1 MSDDANM
8 KKSAY
13 GPPGTAA
20 GAQYQPEANQ
30 KRKAG
35 NTGDV
40 VPDAGTNKNVKSY
53 SSKPGQLSAKQQ
65 AAAENSLKRRKALSS
80 KVKTLSREEIAQLN
94 NDPTKAIKS
103 EGEMLDVSP
112 DGKREMVE
120 GKEPLKKDPKARWNA
135 LKKALDHNK
144 AFMNLDEAMGD
155 DEEAQEEEQQPP
167 VEGGQEMQPPVEG
180 QEGEMPPEEAGQ
192 EVPPEEGQMEGDE
205 SPPEAV
211 SAGPEEGQEERPDQE
226 NPEEGNG
233 NLPVDPQELM
243 EALANEG
250 YSEQEIAYIV
260 HGHHAPEIDESKA
273 AKAEAT
279 RAMSNI
285 DITNAQKS
293 AELEHSHNEQSL
305 AAEREHKKR
314 MQDLEFEQAQ
324 KKHALLD
331 QDAAHKQRMADVE
344 HEQAQRNNPAA
355 LETAHKQR
363 MLDLEYERAKK
374 ESEQSDGSEGDAEAN
389 RELKMLEVEKKKLEL
404 KLHQEEL
411 KLELEFKKREHELKL
426 KMMEAQIKEQAKHK
440 GEISGIKHEQKLK
453 DAKNPPKKPLKKSE
467 DDNDE
472 GRDQ

>member
-20 GAQYQPEANQ
+20 GAQYQAHANQ
-30 KRKAG
+30 ERKAR

-40 VPDAGTNKNVKSY
+40 VEVGTNKNVKAY
-53 SSKPGQLSAKQQ
+53 STKAGQLSAKQQ
-65 AAAENSLKRRKALSS
+65 AAAENTLKRRKALSG
-80 KVKTLSREEIAQLN
+80 KVKTLTAEEIARLGN
-94 NDPTKAIKS
+94 NPTAVIK
-103 EGEMLDVSP
+103 EEMLDITS
-112 DGKREMVE
+112 DGKREIVE
-120 GKEPLKKDPKARWNA
+120 GKEPLKKDPKTRWNA

-144 AFMNLDEAMGD
+144 AFMSLEEAMGD
-155 DEEAQEEEQQPP
+155 DEPAAEE
-167 VEGGQEMQPPVEG
+167 GDAAMQAPPVEG
-180 QEGEMPPEEAGQ
+180 QEGEMPPEEAQQ
-192 EVPPEEGQMEGDE
+192 EVPGEAEQMESGE

-211 SAGPEEGQEERPDQE
+211 SAGSEEGQEEQPDQE

-233 NLPVDPQELM
+233 DLPVDPQELM
-243 EALANEG
+243 EALAEEG

-285 DITNAQKS
+285 DVASAQKS
-293 AELEHSHNEQSL
+293 AELEHAHNEQSL

-324 KKHALLD
+324 KKHTLLD

-355 LETAHKQR
+355 LEIAHKQR

-374 ESEQSDGSEGDAEAN
+374 ESEQSNGSEGDAEAN
-389 RELKMLEVEKKKLEL
+389 RQLKMLEVEKKKLEV

-411 KLELEFKKREHELKL
+411 RLELEFKKREHELKL
-426 KMMEAQIKEQAKHK
+426 KMMEAQLKEQAKHK

-453 DAKNPPKKPLKKSE
+453 EAKNPPKKPLKKSE
-467 DDNDE
+467 EDNDE
-472 GRDQ
+472 GRD

>member
-20 GAQYQPEANQ
+20 GAQYQAHANQ
-30 KRKAG
+30 ERKAR

-40 VPDAGTNKNVKSY
+40 VEVGTNKNVKAY
-53 SSKPGQLSAKQQ
+53 STKAGQLSAKQQ
-65 AAAENSLKRRKALSS
+65 AAAENTLKRRKALSG
-80 KVKTLSREEIAQLN
+80 KVKTLSPEEIARLGN
-94 NDPTKAIKS
+94 NPTAVIK
-103 EGEMLDVSP
+103 EEMLDITS
-112 DGKREMVE
+112 DGKREVVQ
-120 GKEPLKKDPKARWNA
+120 GSEPLKKDPKARWNA

-144 AFMNLDEAMGD
+144 AFMSLEEAMGD
-155 DEEAQEEEQQPP
+155 DEPAPEEGNVATQA
-167 VEGGQEMQPPVEG
+167 PPVEG
-180 QEGEMPPEEAGQ
+180 QEVPGEAE
-192 EVPPEEGQMEGDE
+192 QMEGGE

-211 SAGPEEGQEERPDQE
+211 SAGSEEGQEEQPDQE

-233 NLPVDPQELM
+233 DLPVDPQELM
-243 EALANEG
+243 EALAEEG

-285 DITNAQKS
+285 DVTNAQKS

-404 KLHQEEL
+404 RLHQEEL

-426 KMMEAQIKEQAKHK
+426 KMMEAQLKEQAKHK

-453 DAKNPPKKPLKKSE
+453 EAKNPPKKPLKKSE
-467 DDNDE
+467 EDNDE
-472 GRDQ
+472 GRD

>member
-8 KKSAY
+8 KKSTY

-40 VPDAGTNKNVKSY
+40 VPDVGTNKNVKSY
-53 SSKPGQLSAKQQ
+53 GSKPGQLSAKQQ

-80 KVKTLSREEIAQLN
+80 KVKTLSREEIAQLGN
-94 NDPTKAIKS
+94 NPTTVIK
-103 EGEMLDVSP
+103 EEMLDMSP

-155 DEEAQEEEQQPP
+155 DEEAQEGE
-167 VEGGQEMQPPVEG
+167 QPPVEG

-192 EVPPEEGQMEGDE
+192 EVPPEEGQMEGGE

-211 SAGPEEGQEERPDQE
+211 SAGPEEGQEEQPDQE

-233 NLPVDPQELM
+233 DMPVDPQELM
-243 EALANEG
+243 EALADEG

-285 DITNAQKS
+285 DVTNAQKS
-293 AELEHSHNEQSL
+293 AELDHSHNEQSL

-324 KKHALLD
+324 KKHSLLD

-374 ESEQSDGSEGDAEAN
+374 ESEQSNGSEGDAEAN

-453 DAKNPPKKPLKKSE
+453 DAKSPPKKPLKKSE
-467 DDNDE
+467 EDNDE
-472 GRDQ
+472 ERD

>member
-20 GAQYQPEANQ
+20 GAQYQAHANQ
-30 KRKAG
+30 ERKAR

-40 VPDAGTNKNVKSY
+40 VEVGTNKNVKAY
-53 SSKPGQLSAKQQ
+53 STKAGQLSAKQQ
-65 AAAENSLKRRKALSS
+65 AAAENTLKRRKALSG
-80 KVKTLSREEIAQLN
+80 KVKTLTAEEIARLGN
-94 NDPTKAIKS
+94 NPTAVIK
-103 EGEMLDVSP
+103 EEMLDITS
-112 DGKREMVE
+112 DGKREIVE
-120 GKEPLKKDPKARWNA
+120 GKEPLKKDPKTRWNA

-144 AFMNLDEAMGD
+144 AFMSLDEAMGD
-155 DEEAQEEEQQPP
+155 DEEAQP
-167 VEGGQEMQPPVEG
+167 
-180 QEGEMPPEEAGQ
+180 EGEMPPEGG
-192 EVPPEEGQMEGDE
+192 VPPGEEQSAPAQAEQMDGGE

-211 SAGPEEGQEERPDQE
+211 SAGPEEGQEEQPESE

-233 NLPVDPQELM
+233 ELPVDPQELI
-243 EALANEG
+243 EALQEEG

-260 HGHHAPEIDESKA
+260 HGHHAPDIDESKA

-285 DITNAQKS
+285 DVTNAQKS

-374 ESEQSDGSEGDAEAN
+374 EAEQSDGSEGDAEAN

-426 KMMEAQIKEQAKHK
+426 KMMEAQLKEQAKHK

-453 DAKNPPKKPLKKSE
+453 EAKNPPKKPLKKSE
-467 DDNDE
+467 DENDE
-472 GRDQ
+472 GRD